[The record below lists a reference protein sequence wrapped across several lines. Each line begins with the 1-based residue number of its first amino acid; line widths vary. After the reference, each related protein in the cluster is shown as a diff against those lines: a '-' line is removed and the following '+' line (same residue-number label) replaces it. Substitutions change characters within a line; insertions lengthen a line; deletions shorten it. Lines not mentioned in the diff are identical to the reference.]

1 LHGEPG
7 SPHRIDP
14 LTADRTQFDD
24 TTVRVLAKQKTM
36 IGRLWAYDRPFPIH
50 PVRPISPSEIA

>member
-1 LHGEPG
+1 LT
-7 SPHRIDP
+7 
-14 LTADRTQFDD
+14 LTAVRTQFDD
-24 TTVRVLAKQKTM
+24 TTVPVLAKQKTM